1 MMGENKT
8 TLLDYENPE
17 IIEYNKEK
25 AHAIWLPYDSLE
37 EIAELSDSKYKLSL
51 NGAWDFK
58 WVFGNCPVPENFYIS
73 EYDSSDWDTLDVPSV
88 WQLKGYGKPYY
99 LAFDYPPALS
109 KKINEI
115 PKIDQSKNEK
125 GFYRRAFE
133 LPKNFEGREIY
144 IHFGAVK
151 SAFYLYINGE
161 RVGYSQG
168 SMTPAEFNITPFVN
182 SGENVVAAEV
192 IRFSDGTY
200 LEDQDMWFF
209 SGIYR
214 EVYVYAEPKL
224 YLRDIFASSTPNE
237 TYTDWKLNVDVDITN
252 KTRLDKGIIIEA
264 LLCDYHDFH
273 IIESASGSFDAEM
286 EAESCFCLEKLI
298 SSPRQWSAE
307 EPNLYRL
314 VIVLKDADNT
324 VIEAKSI
331 HFGFK
336 SVEIKA
342 EKILINGKPLLI
354 CGVNRHDFDPDFGWT
369 VPRERYHKDLSLMK
383 QANINAI
390 RTSHYPNDPQ
400 LYELC
405 DIYGLYVMDEADV
418 ETHAV
423 RRKNVPGDNPLWTRA
438 VVDRMERMV
447 LRDRNYPCIFMW
459 SLGNEAGYGSNF
471 TKMREAARALDATRP
486 IHYEGDYDLS
496 VSDVVTKMY
505 PTFELLHTLGHHE
518 EVEIN
523 TFDALLNRLT
533 VTADKKPMKPA
544 QYQGKPVVLC
554 EYAHAMEN
562 SLGNFQEYMDVF
574 EKYPN
579 MAGGFIWD
587 FVDQSIRRKTQDG
600 QEQWLYGGD
609 FGEEV
614 SHRYFCANGIVAA
627 DRTPHPSYYE
637 VQKVYQRIKIRP
649 VNLQNGFIRIENR
662 YCFTDLSELRPKWT
676 LTENGKAV
684 LCQILEPI
692 SLAADKS
699 CEIKLDYSE
708 FEFKPD
714 AEYHLTV
721 TFFTVDETLWCEK
734 DYPLA
739 FEQFE
744 LRSSVP
750 QIEPDE
756 TKTIEALDTGNE
768 IIVQGEGFAVSV
780 SKKDGSISSI
790 DYGSGD
796 ILRSPMKPNYWRA
809 YTDNDLGYANFKP
822 ELESLLALP
831 VKRWRTSTEIRKVRS
846 VKLERSLGLAT
857 VTVEQRVP
865 YCKGDVMTIYQID
878 STGAIFVRH
887 EICPQKDMLRIGFTM
902 ALGRQFESFTW
913 FGRGPHENYCDRKTG
928 SKVGIYSLNAKDIG
942 HSYMRPQENGNRTD
956 VRSLEISDKNGKGLL
971 ITGNLFNFS
980 AWPYSQEA
988 LEKAKH
994 QHELEEQ
1001 DFITV
1006 NVDHMQCGVGG
1017 DFPGVASLHEPY
1029 IIHKGKQYVFEFA
1042 ISKLKVGEKSEE
1054 SN

>member
-1 MMGENKT
+1 MSENKT
-8 TLLDYENPE
+8 ALLDYENPE

-25 AHAIWLPYDSLE
+25 AHAIWMPYDSFDEL
-37 EIAELSDSKYKLSL
+37 AEQKESKYKLSL
-51 NGAWDFK
+51 NGTWDFK
-58 WVFGNCPVPENFYIS
+58 WVSGLSAVPENFFMP
-73 EYDSSDWDTLDVPSV
+73 EYDSSGWDKINVPSV

-99 LAFDYPPALS
+99 LAFDFPPALS
-109 KKINEI
+109 KKKNEI

-125 GFYRRAFE
+125 GFYRTIFN
-133 LPKNFEGREIY
+133 LPESFEGRELF

-168 SMTPAEFNITPFVN
+168 SMTPAEFSITEYVR

-192 IRFSDGTY
+192 IRYSDGTY

-224 YLRDIFASSTPNE
+224 YLRDIFARSVPVGNFDDWTLKIDVFIDNKNE
-237 TYTDWKLNVDVDITN
+237 RNSDVTVD
-252 KTRLDKGIIIEA
+252 A
-264 LLCDYHDFH
+264 LLCDYCDFH
-273 IIESASGSFDAEM
+273 IIDKVSGSFDVGVKDKN
-286 EAESCFCLEKLI
+286 CFSLEKLI
-298 SSPRQWSAE
+298 SRPRQWSAE
-307 EPNLYRL
+307 APNLYRL
-314 VIVLKDADNT
+314 VIVLKNADDT
-324 VIEAKSI
+324 VIEAKTI

-336 SVEIKA
+336 AVEIKD
-342 EKILINGKPLLI
+342 EKILINGKPLMI
-354 CGVNRHDFDPDFGWT
+354 CGVNRHDFDPDFGWA
-369 VPRERYHKDLSLMK
+369 VPKARYHQDLRLMK

-390 RTSHYPNDPQ
+390 RTSHYPNDPL

-405 DIYGLYVMDEADV
+405 DIYGLYVLDEADV

-423 RRKNVPGDNPLWTRA
+423 RKKNIPGDNPLWTHA

-447 LRDRNYPCIFMW
+447 LRDRNYPCVFMW

-471 TKMREAARALDATRP
+471 AKMKAGALSLDSTRP
-486 IHYEGDYDLS
+486 IHYEGDYDMS
-496 VSDVVTKMY
+496 VSDVVSRMY
-505 PTFELLHTLGHHE
+505 PTIELLEKLGRHE
-518 EVEIN
+518 EVKIGL
-523 TFDALLNRLT
+523 FDNFLNML
-533 VTADKKPMKPA
+533 TADNKPLKPDH
-544 QYQGKPVVLC
+544 YRGKPVLLC

-574 EKYPN
+574 ERYPN

-587 FVDQSIRRKTQDG
+587 FVDQSIRRKTEDG

-649 VNLQNGFIRIENR
+649 VNLQNGVFRVENR
-662 YCFTDLSELRPKWT
+662 YCFTDLSEFRPKWT

-692 SLAADKS
+692 SLAAGKS
-699 CEIKLDYSE
+699 CELKLDYSE

-721 TFFTVDETLWCEK
+721 TFFTVNETLWCEK

-744 LRSSVP
+744 LRSGAP
-750 QIEPDE
+750 QIKPDE
-756 TKTIEALDTGNE
+756 SKNIQALDTGNE
-768 IIVQGEGFAVSV
+768 IIVQGKGFAITA

-796 ILRSPMKPNYWRA
+796 ILLSPMKPNYWRA

-822 ELESLLALP
+822 ELEGLLALP
-831 VKRWRTSTEIRKVRS
+831 VKRWRSATEKRKVRS
-846 VKLERSLGLAT
+846 VKLERSPGLAT
-857 VTVEQRVP
+857 VTVIQSVSH
-865 YCKGDVMTIYQID
+865 CKGDVITIYKID
-878 STGAIFVRH
+878 STGAVFVRH
-887 EICPQKDMLRIGFTM
+887 EICPQKDMPRIGFAM
-902 ALGRQFESFTW
+902 ALMREFDSFTW
-913 FGRGPHENYCDRKTG
+913 FGRGPYENYCDRKTG
-928 SKVGIYSLNAKDIG
+928 SPVGIYSSNAENLG

-956 VRSLEISDKNGKGLL
+956 VRRLEISDNNGNGLL
-971 ITGNLFNFS
+971 ITGRLFNFS

-994 QHELEEQ
+994 RHELENA
-1001 DFITV
+1001 DFVTV
-1006 NVDHMQCGVGG
+1006 NIDHMQCGVGG
-1017 DFPGVASLHEPY
+1017 DFPGVANLHEPY
-1029 IIHKGKQYVFEFA
+1029 IIHKGKPYVFEFA
-1042 ISKLKVGEKSEE
+1042 ISKLKAVEKSEE